1 MRLRFLGL
9 ALLLA
14 GLACND
20 STGVDRSDR
29 YEWWIVDGTDTLTFH
44 WQPAE
49 LPVKIWVEDSANL
62 AAQINRGIGLWQNT
76 LGTSTYRAVTVTDS
90 TTADVIVRV
99 APILAS
105 APAAGAARSAPV
117 CQGETVVDTVASRF
131 QLAVPLRINIEF
143 LAAPASDSAQACL
156 RRVAAH
162 ELGHSLGLFQHSP
175 NNQDL
180 MYSVPKVDAPSTRD
194 ANTVITLYAAPRTMV
209 PIRVPAAVPIP

>member
-1 MRLRFLGL
+1 MRLRLLGL
-9 ALLLA
+9 AVLLA
-14 GLACND
+14 GLACDD

-44 WQPAE
+44 WQAAE

-62 AAQINRGIGLWQNT
+62 PAQINRGIGLWQNT
-76 LGTSTYRAVTVTDS
+76 LGTNAYHAVTVTDS
-90 TTADVIVRV
+90 STADVIVRV
-99 APILAS
+99 APILAA
-105 APAAGAARSAPV
+105 APATGAGRSLTS
-117 CQGETVVDTVASRF
+117 CQAETIVDTVATRF
-131 QLAVPLRINIEF
+131 QLAIPLRINIEI
-143 LAAPASDSAQACL
+143 LAAPASDSAQACV

-180 MYSVPKVDAPSTRD
+180 MYSVPTVDAPSARD

-209 PIRVPAAVPIP
+209 PIRVPAAAPGP